1 MKTST
6 TQERLVAIMEQR
18 ELKQVDI
25 LKLCQPYTKEYGIK
39 ISKSDL
45 SQYVAGKTE
54 PGNDKIFL
62 LAKALNV
69 SERFLMGWEDEPETK
84 SVSDLL
90 EKYKGVLH
98 PIEKRSF
105 PMLGTV
111 ACGKPIMADRQ
122 YDSYVLAD
130 ADINADYC
138 LTAQGDSMINAHIFD
153 GDIVFIKQQDIVD
166 NGEIAAV
173 CIDDEVTLKRVYYYP
188 EDQTLR
194 LEAEN
199 PNYRPL
205 SYYGEELDHVHIMGK
220 AVFFQSMVR

>member
-1 MKTST
+1 MTVG
-6 TQERLVAIMEQR
+6 ER
-18 ELKQVDI
+18 
-25 LKLCQPYTKEYGIK
+25 IK
-39 ISKSDL
+39 HERTIRGL
-45 SQYVAGKTE
+45 SQVSLA
-54 PGNDKIFL
+54 DKI
-62 LAKALNV
+62 NV
-69 SERFLMGWEDEPETK
+69 SKQTLYKYENGIITNIPSDKIEELAFTFGVTPGFLMGWEDEPENK

-90 EKYKGVLH
+90 EKYKSVLH
-98 PIEKRSF
+98 PIKKRSF

-130 ADINADYC
+130 ANINADYC
-138 LTAQGDSMINAHIFD
+138 LTAQGDSMINAHIFE